1 MSTTTP
7 RKFPWIIYW
16 VVLFFILMVAL
27 APVGSVVLCYLIANA
42 HGCTVDEGS
51 VHPCVIG
58 GKDYGELLYTMGV
71 SGWFMFLTIPA
82 GLLAG
87 VIWLAV
93 LVLRRVSWRKR
104 RAAVAAVTVGNQ
116 S

>member
-1 MSTTTP
+1 M
-7 RKFPWIIYW
+7 IYW
-16 VVLFFILMVAL
+16 VVLFLIVMVAL

-51 VHPCVIG
+51 VHPCMIG

-93 LVLRRVSWRKR
+93 LVLHRVSWRKR
-104 RAAVAAVTVGNQ
+104 RAAVAAVTAGNQ